1 MPHLYLPTEHTD
13 ADLVLATQ
21 VAEAVDAAEL
31 FVVWG
36 AEAGQG
42 TPEIVA
48 VVREP
53 EPHPI
58 ADAFIALMQSVANLV
73 TAIGRRGQR

>member
-36 AEAGQG
+36 AEGGQG
-42 TPEIVA
+42 TPEVVA

-53 EPHPI
+53 ETHPI
-58 ADAFIALMQSVANLV
+58 VDAFVALIQSVANLLA
-73 TAIGRRGQR
+73 AIGRLV